1 MGDAGVTISDH
12 SQKADHESK
21 SFLQERWHIR
31 DKEMSEEVDCVCD
44 VKL

>member
-1 MGDAGVTISDH
+1 VGDVGVTISDH
-12 SQKADHESK
+12 SQKVDRESK